1 MVARS
6 HHPEGLT
13 EVGRAAA
20 DFVASRASADAA
32 WARFD
37 AQARIAESIYPPLP
51 DCIRDPKAPVE
62 WLPPYELARLDRLES
77 HMLGRIVTNRTDA
90 FTAMLAGRERIDE
103 ALGVNALEEEW
114 MAASASSDAA
124 AARVVQA
131 RPVTIQD
138 ATLKY
143 ATLLAFH
150 ATKDRDDLIA
160 KAGPF
165 VTFLSDLEAL
175 AA

>member
-1 MVARS
+1 MVASSPR
-6 HHPEGLT
+6 PQGLT

-20 DFVASRASADAA
+20 DFVAARASADAA
-32 WARFD
+32 WARYD
-37 AQARIAESIYPPLP
+37 AKARLAESIYPPLP
-51 DCIRDPKAPVE
+51 ELIRDPQAPAE
-62 WLPPYELARLDRLES
+62 WLPFHELTRRDRNES
-77 HMLGRIVTNRTDA
+77 HMLGRAVTHRADA
-90 FTAMLAGRERIDE
+90 FAAMLEARERIDE
-103 ALGVNALEEEW
+103 ALGVNALEQAW
-114 MAASASSDAA
+114 IVASAAIDAA
-124 AARVVQA
+124 AARVVA
-131 RPVTIQD
+131 TRPVTIQD

-160 KAGPF
+160 KAEPF